1 MIIVRVPNWI
11 GDAVISRGFLKA
23 LRGKFNGEIS
33 IIGKEFL
40 REIFYDFEFKG
51 FKTYRE
57 YFEILK
63 SLKEKGHRE
72 IYILP
77 FSFSSAFFPFLAGIK
92 IRRGFEGDRRG
103 FLLTHRLPSF
113 YIKREHLLKSFLR
126 LINMEDNY
134 TLYYPELK
142 RFSERERKNSIVI
155 APHSS
160 YGRAK
165 EWLFFK
171 ELSVYLLKEKYRVI
185 VIGKK
190 KIGEFPDRVVDLRG
204 KTDLKDVLKI
214 ISEVEYVFSN
224 DSGIAHIAGGMGKKV
239 FVFFGSTYPLWTKPL
254 GSNVYIFY
262 KNIFCSPC
270 FERTCR
276 YSTYECMK
284 KITIYEVENFF
295 SVVR

>member
-23 LRGKFNGEIS
+23 LRGKFNGEIL

-40 REIFYDFEFKG
+40 RGIFYDFEFKG

-63 SLKEKGHRE
+63 SSIGKGFKE

-92 IRRGFEGDRRG
+92 IRRGFESDRRG
-103 FLLTHRLPSF
+103 FLLTHKLPSF

-134 TLYYPELK
+134 TSYYPELK
-142 RFSERERKNSIVI
+142 RFSDRESKNSIVI
-155 APHSS
+155 APHAS

-165 EWLFFK
+165 EWPFLK
-171 ELSVYLLKEKYRVI
+171 ELSFYLLKKNFEVI

-190 KIGEFPDRVVDLRG
+190 KYEDYPDGVIDLRG
-204 KTDLKDVLKI
+204 KTDLKDILKI
-214 ISEVEYVFSN
+214 ISEAEYVFSN
-224 DSGIAHIAGGMGKKV
+224 DSGVAHIAGSMGKKV
-239 FVFFGSTYPLWTKPL
+239 FVFFGSTSPLWTKPL

-262 KNIFCSPC
+262 KKVFCSPC
-270 FERTCR
+270 FDRICR
-276 YSTYECMK
+276 YNTYECMK
-284 KITIYEVENFF
+284 RISVYEVERFF
-295 SVVR
+295 YTIK